1 MIEEG
6 RALFLQIAE
15 SVEDSII
22 DGSLAEE
29 AQAPST
35 NELAAFYRINPATAA
50 KGVNMLVDKGVLYK
64 RRGIGMFVAPG
75 ARELLLAER
84 RTAFADRF
92 VEPLLAEAR
101 KLGLGPDDL
110 SRLIRE
116 RAAAAAAADHGRNRT
131 MTDVIEVTDLTKR
144 YRDTL
149 AVDDVSFTIEKDTIY
164 GLLGRN
170 GAGKT
175 TVMSILTAQNF
186 ATSGDVRIFGEQPVR
201 ERQGAAADVLR
212 AREPE
217 VPRRRAPDARVRAP
231 RGCSSRTGTRTSPSG
246 SSTTSSCR

>member
-22 DGSLAEE
+22 DGSLPEE

-75 ARELLLAER
+75 ARQLLLEER
-84 RTAFADRF
+84 RTVFADRF

-110 SRLIRE
+110 TRIIRD
-116 RAAAAAAADHGRNRT
+116 RAAAATAADPEG
-131 MTDVIEVTDLTKR
+131 
-144 YRDTL
+144 
-149 AVDDVSFTIEKDTIY
+149 
-164 GLLGRN
+164 
-170 GAGKT
+170 T
-175 TVMSILTAQNF
+175 T
-186 ATSGDVRIFGEQPVR
+186 R
-201 ERQGAAADVLR
+201 
-212 AREPE
+212 
-217 VPRRRAPDARVRAP
+217 
-231 RGCSSRTGTRTSPSG
+231 
-246 SSTTSSCR
+246 